1 MRRPTSGF
9 SQFRRRLES
18 QLLSG
23 GWPVR
28 LVRRLG
34 VRYNVKTVE
43 HVIPTANGSGRLPA
57 LRIAFAS
64 DFHTGPTTD
73 PAVLA
78 SACDALRA
86 AEPDVLLL
94 GGDFVGFDADAIDW
108 LAPLL
113 GRIPAPLGRFAVL
126 GNHDRWT
133 DADYIHRALEAADIH
148 LLVNRN
154 IRLAAPADGL
164 WICGLDDDR
173 HGQPDAR
180 AALEGADGARIVL
193 MHSPS
198 ALLELGA
205 ERFDLALCGHTHG
218 GQIALPGGI
227 PLLLPAGP
235 LSRKYARGRFDL
247 GDGRTLIVSVGLGCG
262 GLPIRTFATPEILLC
277 HLAEQNQQH
286 DGAGRAR

>member
-1 MRRPTSGF
+1 MRRSSSRF

-18 QLLSG
+18 HLLG
-23 GWPVR
+23 NGWPVR
-28 LVRRLG
+28 LARRLG
-34 VRYNVKTVE
+34 VRYRVRTVE
-43 HVIPTANGSGRLPA
+43 HTVLLATRSGLVRP

-73 PAVLA
+73 PAVLVG
-78 SACDALRA
+78 ACNALRA
-86 AEPDVLLL
+86 AAPDVLLL
-94 GGDFVGFDADAIDW
+94 GGDFVGFEADAIDW

-113 GRIPAPLGRFAVL
+113 GSIPAPLGRFAVL

-133 DADYIHRALEAADIH
+133 DADYIGRRLEDAGIQ

-154 IRLAAPADGL
+154 VRLAAPADGL

-173 HGQPDAR
+173 HGRPDGA
-180 AALEGADGARIVL
+180 AALEGADAARIVL

-198 ALLELGA
+198 GLLELGSQ
-205 ERFDLALCGHTHG
+205 RFDLALCGHTHG

-235 LSRKYARGRFDL
+235 LSRRYARGRFDL
-247 GDGRTLIVSVGLGCG
+247 GEGRTLIVSVGLGCG

-277 HLAEQNQQH
+277 HVAEQAL
-286 DGAGRAR
+286 DISTTKS